1 MCHPQL
7 QLGLSFAIKA
17 LFIKVSAAY
26 LAVATEVRMTYG
38 YGYAESA

>member
-17 LFIKVSAAY
+17 LFINASAAF
-26 LAVATEVRMTYG
+26 LAAATEVRMTYM
-38 YGYAESA
+38 